1 MGIRDIDVYLNEQY
15 SLGDGNESDTVTSVN
30 GMVGDVVIEKK
41 HVGLE
46 NVNNTSDLNKPISTA
61 TQTALNAK
69 ANNADL
75 TILQTNIDTNAT
87 AIQDVADDLS
97 DFETQTAANLNLKAD
112 KTGNI
117 ASATKLEKARTI
129 NGVAFDGTKNITIT
143 ADPNAHTH
151 VVEMQSGSIVP
162 IESRTA
168 NKVYYHL
175 TDTVNTNNG
184 TSSVS
189 NMNLV

>member
-189 NMNLV
+189 NMNLL

>member
-69 ANNADL
+69 ANNADVTL
-75 TILQTNIDTNAT
+75 LQTNIDTNAT

-129 NGVAFDGTKNITIT
+129 NGIAFDGTKNITIT

-151 VVEMQSGSIVP
+151 IVEMQSGSIVP

-168 NKVYYHL
+168 DKVYYHL
-175 TDTVNTNNG
+175 TDTVNMNNG

-189 NMNLV
+189 NMNLL

>member
-69 ANNADL
+69 ANNADVTL
-75 TILQTNIDTNAT
+75 LQTNIDTNAT

-151 VVEMQSGSIVP
+151 IVEMQSGSIVP

-168 NKVYYHL
+168 DKVYYHL
-175 TDTVNTNNG
+175 TDTVNMNNG

-189 NMNLV
+189 NMNLL